1 MAKTVL
7 PTTTIIDPDNLNLA
21 EYMEDEELKE
31 LGGKLGRALEVDLA
45 SRSNWEENVDTW
57 MKLAVQ
63 YKEDKSFPW
72 PKAANIK
79 YPLLTTAAMQFS
91 ARAYPA
97 LIVNKKPVRSKV
109 VGKETS
115 ELTAISEKVSQ
126 HMSYQL
132 LEEMIGWEADMDRLF
147 MILPIIGMAF
157 KKTYYHGIQEQNV
170 SELVLPK
177 DLVVNY
183 WAKSIEGYTRKHHL
197 LEMSPNDVYTRKAQE
212 HYLDVEL
219 DSPKAADFTNA
230 HKAESL
236 ADLQIPSEDDETTPY
251 RMVECHCHIDLDGD
265 GYLEPYVIT
274 FESASNTVLRISPR
288 FREDSIK
295 WSNTGGVKAAKILS
309 IKSDEYF
316 TKYGFIPNPD
326 GSFYDLGFGLLLG
339 PINETI
345 NTSINQLL
353 DQGTMY
359 TTNGGFLGKG
369 VRIKAGEYRFAPNEW
384 KVVNTTSD
392 DLRKSIF
399 QLPVREPS
407 QVLFQMLG
415 SLIEGGEKVASIAE
429 IFVGKMP
436 GQNTPATTTMETV
449 KQGMAVFTAIYKRI
463 YRSLDSELKKLF
475 KLNQLYLDDKVDY
488 PVELTREEYR
498 QIELTVMPTADPD
511 VATDAEKLI
520 KAKAQMEFIPL
531 GTVNPKVVTQRVLEA
546 MRIEG
551 IEELMNFEPPPNPEV
566 EAAKMEMQIK
576 QQDSQAKQ
584 GLIKMKAQVTQ
595 MQGQMKA
602 QSEQQSAQL
611 KAQSAKH
618 DAQLKEQSARQE
630 AQVKAMQAQFEL
642 RAQQIE
648 KAQELRQEATQFHQ
662 ERVQSAQE
670 HQQTLRQDAAE
681 GAQKLELQR
690 EVGRLKVAQAKQM
703 PRKSKGK

>member
-1 MAKTVL
+1 MAKSVIPLTS
-7 PTTTIIDPDNLNLA
+7 IIDPDNLNLA
-21 EYMEDEELKE
+21 EFMDEDELTALGMKLDQALK
-31 LGGKLGRALEVDLA
+31 VDLA
-45 SRSNWEENVDTW
+45 SRKNWEENVDCW
-57 MKLAVQ
+57 MKLATQ
-63 YKEDKSFPW
+63 YKEDKTFPW
-72 PKAANIK
+72 PNAANIK

-97 LIVNKKPVRSKV
+97 LIVNKKPVRSKI
-109 VGKETS
+109 VGKETP
-115 ELTAISEKVSQ
+115 ELTSISERVAE
-126 HMSYQL
+126 HMSYQV
-132 LEEMIGWEADMDRLF
+132 LEEMHGWEAEMDTLF
-147 MILPIIGMAF
+147 MILPIVGMAF

-183 WAKSIEGYTRKHHL
+183 WAKSIEGYTRKHQL
-197 LEMSPNDVYTRKAQE
+197 LEMSPNDIYTRKAKG

-219 DSPKAADFTNA
+219 DAPRSLEPTDANKM
-230 HKAESL
+230 ESL
-236 ADLQIPSEDDETTPY
+236 ANLQVPTEDDETTPY
-251 RMVECHCHIDLDGD
+251 RIAECHCHYDLDGD
-265 GYLEPYVIT
+265 GYLEPYIIT
-274 FESASNTVLRISPR
+274 FDTASCTVLRISPR

-295 WSNTGGVKAAKILS
+295 WSNTGGVKSAKILS
-309 IKSDEYF
+309 IQSDEYF

-353 DQGTMY
+353 DQGTMF

-369 VRIKAGEYRFAPNEW
+369 VRIKAGEYKFAPNEW

-463 YRSLDSELKKLF
+463 YRSLDSEFKKLF

-488 PVELTREEYR
+488 PVELTREDYR
-498 QIELTVMPTADPD
+498 QVGLTVMPTADPD

-531 GTVNPKVVTQRVLEA
+531 GTVNPKVVTRRVLEA

-551 IEELMNFEPPPNPEV
+551 IDELMQVDPPQPNPEV
-566 EAAKMEMQIK
+566 EIMKQEAVIK
-576 QQDSQAKQ
+576 QQDAKAKQ
-584 GLIKMKAQVTQ
+584 SLIAVKAQVTQ
-595 MQGQMKA
+595 MQGQ
-602 QSEQQSAQL
+602 L
-611 KAQSAKH
+611 KAQGLQQ
-618 DAQLKEQSARQE
+618 DAQM
-630 AQVKAMQAQFEL
+630 KAMTARMDMQAKQM
-642 RAQQIE
+642 E
-648 KAQELRQEATQFHQ
+648 KAQELRQSAAQFQQ
-662 ERVQSAQE
+662 ERQQSALE
-670 HQQTLRQDAAE
+670 HRQTIQQKAVE
-681 GAQKLELQR
+681 GAQKIQQQR
-690 EVGRLKVAQAKQM
+690 EVGRVKIELAKKM
-703 PRKSKGK
+703 PKKGK